1 VKSSP
6 KSQSDFRVPLT
17 IRAPKQEYF
26 TAKLIHISNV
36 SFLMLMSTGFR
47 NIALRPHQHAS
58 PVTNL
63 MKTKRKDFRFHVST
77 SGAIVGIVLML
88 AMTAAILLAM
98 GRPPICTCGYVALW
112 HGAIDGGNSQ
122 HLLDWY
128 SPSHV
133 IHGFLFCGATWL
145 LLRHLPVRLR
155 LLIAVAIE
163 AAWELT
169 ENSPMVIDRYR
180 TATMALGY
188 TGDSVL
194 NSLSDISCMMIGFA
208 IARHLPVWATI
219 ALAITF
225 ELLTLAVIRDN
236 LTLNI
241 LMLVWPVDA
250 IRHWQAG

>member
-1 VKSSP
+1 MENTP
-6 KSQSDFRVPLT
+6 PRLGP
-17 IRAPKQEYF
+17 A
-26 TAKLIHISNV
+26 A
-36 SFLMLMSTGFR
+36 
-47 NIALRPHQHAS
+47 
-58 PVTNL
+58 
-63 MKTKRKDFRFHVST
+63 
-77 SGAIVGIVLML
+77 
-88 AMTAAILLAM
+88 TAALIVVLLIATAATLLAV

-112 HGAIDGGNSQ
+112 HGAIDSGNSQ

-133 IHGFLFCGATWL
+133 IHGLLFYGAGWL
-145 LLRHLPVRLR
+145 LLRRLPLRFR
-155 LLIAVAIE
+155 LLIAVTIE
-163 AAWELT
+163 AGWELI

-208 IARHLPVWATI
+208 IARKAPVWTTI
-219 ALAITF
+219 ALAIAF

-241 LMLVWPVDA
+241 LMLLWPIDA
-250 IRHWQAG
+250 IRQWQAG